1 VVYFLEAPDPLFAA
15 GLFQRAAFA
24 QEPVPAMNIDEL
36 LRAACDLKASDL
48 HLKAG
53 STPHVRIDGELRAL
67 ADCPRVSAEETMRLA
82 AAMMTERQ
90 QLKFEEANQLDL
102 AYGVAGL
109 GRFRANV
116 FQQRGSVAIAMRVI
130 PTQLYSFEQLHL
142 PAVTERLADE
152 RRGLVLVT
160 GTTGSGKSTTLASMI
175 HRVNC
180 TRPAHIITIEDP
192 IEFLHRD
199 QEGFVDQREVG
210 VDTPDF
216 RLALRAALRQDPDVI
231 LLGEMRDAETIQT
244 ALVAA
249 ETGHAVFSSLHTLD
263 ATESIQRI
271 VAAFPPRDQQQI
283 RLQLASTL
291 RGVVSLRLM
300 RRKEGGG
307 RVPAVEI
314 MIATDYIRDC
324 IANPDKTRLISQAIA
339 AGASQYGMQTFDQS
353 IFALYS
359 EGLISIE
366 DALEQA
372 SKPDDFKLRIAGI
385 SSDSV
390 RIGDEPESI
399 FGGSRVGQR

>member
-15 GLFQRAAFA
+15 GPFQRAAFA

-142 PAVTERLADE
+142 PPVTERLADE

-199 QEGFVDQREVG
+199 QEGFIDQREVG

-399 FGGSRVGQR
+399 FGGSPVGQR

>member
-1 VVYFLEAPDPLFAA
+1 
-15 GLFQRAAFA
+15 
-24 QEPVPAMNIDEL
+24 MSIDEL
-36 LRAACDLKASDL
+36 LRAAWNLKASDL

-53 STPHVRIDGELRAL
+53 STPHVRIDGELQAL
-67 ADCPRVSAEETMRLA
+67 AGCPRISAEETTLFA

-90 QLKFEEANQLDL
+90 RLKFEEANQLDL

-109 GRFRANV
+109 ARFRANV

-130 PTQLYSFEQLHL
+130 PTVIHSFDDLHL
-142 PAVTERLADE
+142 PPVVERLADE

-160 GTTGSGKSTTLASMI
+160 GTTGSGKSTTLATMI
-175 HRVNC
+175 DQVNA

-199 QEGFVDQREVG
+199 QRGFIDQREVG

-216 RLALRAALRQDPDVI
+216 SMALRAALRQDPDVI
-231 LLGEMRDAETIQT
+231 LLGEMRDSETIQT

-249 ETGHAVFSSLHTLD
+249 ETGHAVFSTLHTLD

-314 MIATDYIRDC
+314 MVATDYIRDC

-372 SKPDDFKLRIAGI
+372 SKPDDFKLRVSGI
-385 SSDSV
+385 SSDSG
-390 RIGDEPESI
+390 RIGNEPESI
-399 FGGSRVGQR
+399 FGGSRIGRR